1 MKYGTITKKSHDS
14 KLKANGTNEVL
25 LRSEINF
32 WKDMISAC
40 DPEHP
45 LESLERMQQ
54 ALALAEWRL
63 ASVFQ
68 DCQDACS
75 SRSFNSLP
83 SNVHS
88 IPSKSSPR
96 LQSSKQLNK

>member
-1 MKYGTITKKSHDS
+1 MKYVTITKNSHDS

-25 LRSEINF
+25 LRSEIYF

-54 ALALAEWRL
+54 ALALAESRL
-63 ASVFQ
+63 ATLFR
-68 DCQDACS
+68 DYQDAYS
-75 SRSFNSLP
+75 SGSTSNHP
-83 SNVHS
+83 SNVCS
-88 IPSKSSPR
+88 ISCSNSSR
-96 LQSSKQLNK
+96 AQNFK